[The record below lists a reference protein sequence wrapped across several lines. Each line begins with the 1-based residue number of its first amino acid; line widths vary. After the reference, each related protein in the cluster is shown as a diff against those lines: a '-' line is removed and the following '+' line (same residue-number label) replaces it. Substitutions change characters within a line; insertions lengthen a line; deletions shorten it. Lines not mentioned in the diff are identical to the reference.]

1 MNVRKTA
8 DPYAERRTE
17 ILANQHSD
25 NEALIEYIA
34 MMTDVELPTEEEESN
49 DEE

>member
-1 MNVRKTA
+1 MIIRKNA
-8 DPYAERRTE
+8 DPYTERRTE

-34 MMTDVELPTEEEESN
+34 MMTDVELPTEEESN